1 MYEFEKLKDEE
12 ILLISDNTILKKEEK
27 EVNISTVVTNKR
39 LLLLDYPSSV
49 NNYEEALRTTRNQ
62 EYLKKK
68 EIILEVNLSD
78 IKEIIEEDYD
88 KYLLS
93 NNNYFYMKDNEV
105 KNKINNK

>member
-12 ILLISDNTILKKEEK
+12 ILLISDNTILKKDEK
-27 EVNISTVVTNKR
+27 DINISTVVTNKR

-93 NNNYFYMKDNEV
+93 NNNYFYIKDNEV